1 MVRVRRPRVA
11 VAVVAAALFLACAG
25 RSAAYYED
33 DPTFEGAADNGEF
46 SLGIGYTRIEFDGG
60 GDLIDDRDG
69 IHFDPVISFAPFHGL
84 PQLRLGGAF
93 GISAALDDTRGAIIS
108 HDGQLVVISGS
119 DVTLMLFEPE
129 LRISW
134 RQQFG
139 PDGSAWFIEAGAG
152 GGGVAGWLDAGD
164 GDDDSTDIEDDD
176 FDESDFSW
184 MARAFARIG
193 WHVSTG
199 IVGIEASY
207 LRGGELDFDEA
218 GGGEVSEAYIGV
230 FGALTF

>member
-1 MVRVRRPRVA
+1 MVRVGRPRVA
-11 VAVVAAALFLACAG
+11 AAVVAATLFLAVAG
-25 RSAAYYED
+25 QTPAYYED
-33 DPTFEGAADNGEF
+33 DPAYEGAADNGEF

-60 GDLIDDRDG
+60 GGLIDDRDG
-69 IHFDPVISFAPFHGL
+69 IHFDPVISFAPLQKL
-84 PQLRLGGAF
+84 PQLRLGTAF

-108 HDGQLVVISGS
+108 HDGQLIVISGS

-129 LRISW
+129 LRVSW

-139 PDGSAWFIEAGAG
+139 PDGNAFFVEGGAG

-164 GDDDSTDIEDDD
+164 GDDDSTDTEDDD
-176 FDESDFSW
+176 FDESDFTW
-184 MARAFARIG
+184 MARVFARFG

-207 LRGGELDFDEA
+207 LHGGTLDFDEA
-218 GGGEVSEAYIGV
+218 GEGDVSEAYIGI
-230 FGALTF
+230 FGALSF